1 MGAKKTNLKT
11 YPISVNGED
20 PGTASVP
27 EVKLLVEPYAS
38 NPDKFNIVIVIKN
51 SSSAILEKQFF
62 LKGEDNEYTEIKNS
76 FESFDVQNIKF
87 LSFEK
92 DRVYQIRFT
101 LTAFNSIGQ
110 ATAEIRIDPANIT
123 VIDLPVEVIK
133 SFSISREENTSNLVN
148 IKLNLIISEFFDI
161 SKLYKLELFYKKQDP
176 ENSQKWKIIDLSISE
191 DNFAEIIASNKKPI
205 EYLFT
210 YQKPIVRDDIGGLF
224 QFYIKVSFNENTPQ
238 NTGIED
244 LFFNSLNTIKPES
257 KTDSSI
263 STDVIDIE
271 NPASLRYEVLA
282 KFSEYYLISTNIQST
297 EKQEDPAKFHEFLDT
312 TVYKGVSLSGF
323 YLRKRDGKFCFP
335 YETIRKGHFYPASV
349 SEIHPCIITNKN
361 PSGSQNTS
369 IVLFWKINENF
380 FNYSFFENKISIV
393 TNLFEVKLQY
403 LDNGSYVD
411 LLTNTIEITKE
422 GVKNKK
428 FGFFSANQKFVL
440 SIERD
445 VDVIKNTA
453 KLLLFDKI
461 SEEDNSG
468 SNLRL
473 LVVRHVVTCSS
484 RGGETTDYS
493 FDKMLIPPQWK
504 YIAYD
509 KHISKDGKV
518 RSNKKINLD
527 LNDPQLRGIRL
538 PKEGFYEY
546 DNINNIE
553 SLQGLTTGSDAFLT
567 NDSRILYKLDC
578 QYDVFYRDPVSE
590 GTVNLILLPQTI
602 PKDVFLIPP
611 SLEIPAPNLDKKDG
625 RQAEGIVKLDEYGK
639 IVGIQITD
647 PGRGYSL
654 FKTVESKRQ
663 QTFTDL
669 SPFVTQIFKIVGAD
683 LNINK
688 QILTLQ
694 NQSFDKDN
702 LKASL
707 KGGVRLASSYF
718 DRLKLQQDNQNAFS
732 VEQKQRLDEYSNFS
746 IPSDVEQIDNS
757 EDAYA
762 LASTPQGKDL
772 NSIGVLD
779 ETWSI
784 ILKLYTSKNINPA
797 EELEIYTEDTDAG
810 VSEISD
816 SQIPSSVNYTKD
828 SSSITPISSNSDSLQ
843 QDADGGDPK
852 LFALNNLEVVPDAS
866 AAVFVTDKLAAPPWL
881 TLLPTS
887 VRADGQYGFGP
898 LPNMA
903 PRAEMF
909 NRLVMGINNLNQVRV
924 ILPMVWTLDEQAELN
939 EYWDNTPFAGS
950 EYDLISFSTAGQKI
964 ALPITASS
972 YVPINSI
979 LAVSAFKTVEKIN
992 INLAQVPERGVGQG
1006 NYKLSSETSSTI
1018 VFKPIVHPL
1027 MARSF
1032 KESYLRTF
1040 KRKILGLVTERT
1052 TTCVNNQAP
1061 IGVGGYRAI
1070 GCNSS
1075 FFGGESYE
1083 RFVPDNTLVPTTN
1096 ENAKTYFAFF
1106 DAGGSL
1112 EARASGTAQALSIPN
1127 GTNKFCAYQCGDGF
1141 SKTVDFSYAYIFP
1154 GTIKI

>member
-1 MGAKKTNLKT
+1 MGIRTTAKKS
-11 YPISVNGED
+11 YPIAGNGQD
-20 PGTASVP
+20 PGTTSVP
-27 EVKLLVEPYAS
+27 EVKLLVEPYAL

-51 SSSAILEKQFF
+51 SYSAILEKQFF
-62 LKGEDNEYTEIKNS
+62 LKGKDDEYEEIKNS

-148 IKLNLIISEFFDI
+148 IKLNLIISEFFDK
-161 SKLYKLELFYKKQDP
+161 SKLSKLELFYKKQDP
-176 ENSQKWKIIDLSISE
+176 EDSQKWKIIPLSINSPV
-191 DNFAEIIASNKKPI
+191 EIQAGNGKPI
-205 EYLFT
+205 EYLFD
-210 YQKPIVRDDIGGLF
+210 YKKQPITRDDIGGLF
-224 QFYIKVSFNENTPQ
+224 QFYIRVSFYENIPQ
-238 NTGIED
+238 NTNIVD

-263 STDVIDIE
+263 STDVIDID
-271 NPASLRYEVLA
+271 NPASLRYEILA
-282 KFSEYYLISTNIQST
+282 KFSEYYLISTNIQSA
-297 EKQEDPAKFHEFLDT
+297 EEQKDPVKFHEFLDT
-312 TVYKGVSLSGF
+312 TVYKGVSLDGF
-323 YLRKRDGKFCFP
+323 YLRNLDTTFSFP

-445 VDVIKNTA
+445 VDVIKNET
-453 KLLLFDKI
+453 KQGLFDKI

-468 SNLRL
+468 SKLRL
-473 LVVRHVVTCSS
+473 LVVRHAVTCSS
-484 RGGETTDYS
+484 RGAETKDYS

-509 KHISKDGKV
+509 KYIFQDVKV

-553 SLQGLTTGSDAFLT
+553 SLQGLTTGSDAKLIS
-567 NDSRILYKLDC
+567 DSRILYKLDC

-688 QILTLQ
+688 KILTLQ

-718 DRLKLQQDNQNAFS
+718 DRLKLQQDNQNSFS
-732 VEQKQRLDEYSNFS
+732 VEQKQRLDEYLNFS

-757 EDAYA
+757 KKPYA
-762 LASTPQGKDL
+762 LSSTLQEKDL

-797 EELEIYTEDTDAG
+797 EELAIYTEDTAAG
-810 VSEISD
+810 ASEISD

-828 SSSITPISSNSDSLQ
+828 SSSITPISSNADSSQ
-843 QDADGGDPK
+843 QGAEGGDPQ
-852 LFALNNLEVVPDAS
+852 LFSLNNLEVVPDAS
-866 AAVFVTDKLAAPPWL
+866 AAVFMTDRLAAPPWL

-939 EYWDNTPFAGS
+939 EYWDNTPLAGS

-972 YVPINSI
+972 YVPLNSI
-979 LAVSAFKTVEKIN
+979 LAASAFKSVERIN
-992 INLAQVPERGVGQG
+992 INSAQAPERGVGQG
-1006 NYKLSSETSSTI
+1006 NYKLSSEYSSSV

-1040 KRKILGLVTERT
+1040 KRKILGLVTQRT
-1052 TTCVNNQAP
+1052 TTCLNNQAP

-1075 FFGGESYE
+1075 FFGGQSYE
-1083 RFVPDNTLVPTTN
+1083 RFVPDDTLVPTTN
-1096 ENAKTYFAFF
+1096 EDSKTYFAFF

-1112 EARASGTAQALSIPN
+1112 EARASGTAQALSISN
-1127 GTNKFCAYQCGDGF
+1127 GSNKFCTYQCGDGF

-1154 GTIKI
+1154 GTIRI